1 MDRLTSFCNMA
12 HVVSKLW
19 FLKKGG
25 GRVVNE
31 SLKLD
36 IRIRIR
42 GSVKQSKS
50 LRGGL
55 AKSQGPPIT
64 HV

>member
-1 MDRLTSFCNMA
+1 MDILTSFCDVA
-12 HVVSKLW
+12 HVVSKFW

-31 SLKLD
+31 SLKLN
-36 IRIRIR
+36 IKI
-42 GSVKQSKS
+42 GLGGVLKQSKS